1 MRRLAENRT
10 MHVAISGDLFERQD
24 PETLVA
30 RYLDAPTDAI
40 REAIMV
46 AYAPLVERV
55 ARKFTGIETIDDLV
69 QVGYI
74 GLLNALGKFDSK
86 AGVRF
91 NTYATYLVAGEIK
104 HYLRDRAQTIRH
116 PAWLQELRHK
126 VNRTTNAMT
135 QELGRTPTERE
146 IADCLSVSESAIRE
160 VIQTQD
166 MLKLASLDA
175 PLGSEDDG
183 GEGEHLDA
191 ADYCP
196 GQLSFEDRLV
206 LEHALMQLRDLER
219 DVLMHFH
226 FDCLNQTE
234 IAEKLGI
241 SCNYVS
247 HILRQALAKLRKIVV
262 AEESKDR
269 LLRRESQQ
277 LDWDIM
283 DDSLGCYTESFFRNR
298 LEEEVHRAVSS
309 GSSVCLILVAFSGLE
324 QVHRF
329 YGEESVIGFLADA
342 SEFFRA
348 NVRRLDIVARYGDS
362 GFAIILPSMGAS
374 TDLVRQRL
382 LKKTAKWTSGRFGPT
397 GSVSVEVGHA
407 SAPEEARNG
416 SQLIAT
422 IRMAPLSSA
431 AVIAA

>member
-1 MRRLAENRT
+1 MNNSVLAR
-10 MHVAISGDLFERQD
+10 DLFERQD

-30 RYLDAPTDAI
+30 RYQDGPTDAL
-40 REAIMV
+40 RESIMV
-46 AYAPLVERV
+46 AYSPLVERV
-55 ARKFTGIETIDDLV
+55 ARKFSGIETIDDLI

-74 GLLNALGKFDSK
+74 GLLNALKKFDRS

-126 VNRTTNAMT
+126 VNRATNILT
-135 QELGRTPTERE
+135 QEIGHAPSVRE
-146 IADCLSVSESAIRE
+146 IADNLGVSESAVVE

-166 MLKLASLDA
+166 MLKIASLDA
-175 PLGSEDDG
+175 PLPGEDDG
-183 GEGEHLDA
+183 SESERLDA

-219 DVLMHFH
+219 SVLIFFH
-226 FDCLNQTE
+226 FDSLNQTE

-262 AEESKDR
+262 AEDSKDR
-269 LLRRESQQ
+269 LLRREAQQ
-277 LDWDIM
+277 IDWDIM
-283 DDSLGCYTESFFRNR
+283 DDATGCYSESFFRNR
-298 LEEEVHRAVSS
+298 LEEEVHRAISTDNSVS
-309 GSSVCLILVAFSGLE
+309 LVIVEFTGLE

-329 YGEESVIGFLADA
+329 YGSQSVIDFLADA

-348 NVRRLDIVARYGDS
+348 NVRRLDIVARYGQT
-362 GFAIILPSMGAS
+362 GFAVILPSTGS
-374 TDLVRQRL
+374 TSELVRQRL
-382 LKKTAKWTSGRFGPT
+382 IKKTAKWTSGRFGPT
-397 GSVSVEVGHA
+397 GSVGVEIGYA
-407 SAPEEARNG
+407 NAPEEARNG
-416 SQLIAT
+416 TQLIAAV
-422 IRMAPLSSA
+422 RLAPLTGGA
-431 AVIAA
+431 AVAA